1 MRSRVYH
8 AHGRVTHWRSIAPEV
23 IVALV
28 LSLLMLV
35 PSAGAAAL
43 RLQERSLY
51 MNNPEPGA
59 TTYHKV
65 SFRYMSPLPVGS
77 VELLYCLDPIPY
89 HACVA
94 PEGLD
99 VSEAELVSQTGE
111 SGFSILSRTENR
123 IVLTRNP
130 ATIPVNNES
139 SYTFDNV
146 KNSTDITKSFSIR
159 LKTLSSYDATGPQI
173 DFGSIKGQ
181 ATTGIMIETQV
192 PPMLIF
198 CLAEEVEEG
207 CSSTNETYYKVMGE
221 LSETETLATQSQ
233 MAIGTNASGG
243 FAITVY
249 GTPMSA
255 GLYTIDSPSVP
266 TQSLPGTNQ
275 FGINLVENTS
285 PAVGKNPEGVW
296 TNARIADG
304 YDEVDKF
311 KYTSGDVVAY
321 SPNVSLMKK
330 YTVSYILNANPNLR
344 PGVYSTTVTYVAS
357 GRF

>member
-1 MRSRVYH
+1 MRDRVY
-8 AHGRVTHWRSIAPEV
+8 RTHVRATQWRHIAPEV
-23 IVALV
+23 IVALA

-51 MNNPEPGA
+51 INNQEPGA

-77 VELLYCLDPIPY
+77 VELLYCVDPIPY
-89 HACVA
+89 HACVT

-99 VSEAELVSQTGE
+99 VSDAELIEQTGE
-111 SGFSILSRTENR
+111 VGFSILSRTENR

-130 ATIPVNNES
+130 ASIPVNNES
-139 SYTFDNV
+139 SYTFDNI
-146 KNSTDITKSFSIR
+146 KNPTNTAESFSVR

-181 ATTGIMIETQV
+181 VTTGIVIETQV

-207 CSSTNETYYKVMGE
+207 CTSTNETYYKVMGE
-221 LSETETLATQSQ
+221 LSETDTLSTQSQ
-233 MAIGTNASGG
+233 MAVGTNATAG

-255 GLYTIDSPSVP
+255 GLNTIASPNTP
-266 TQSLPGTNQ
+266 TASLPGTNQ

-285 PAVGKNPEGVW
+285 PAVGKNPEGSW
-296 TNARIADG
+296 ANARVATG
-304 YDEVDKF
+304 YDEPDKF
-311 KYTSGDVVAY
+311 KYVSGDVVAY

-330 YTVSYILNANPNLR
+330 YTVSYMINASPSLQ